1 MFVNI
6 IKNKRITGTSVAVF
20 SGFRLK
26 GANNLN
32 NNVLAFS
39 VNVVGPEDEVKQTLN
54 DGGVTTFPSS
64 NGIAFAYDSNDMDT
78 YNELSDLADDGA
90 TVSHFTLGIL
100 NVDDGSFYPSQELTE
115 KLAEANG
122 AEADDLDFSI
132 LPDMPDFVD
141 GAETEIEQAKH
152 DVAEK
157 YYAYLLND
165 DNKNNGSA
173 SAGSM
178 VQSVDNN
185 ENDPVY
191 NASTGKFVAEPA
203 DNAESADEPTA
214 EPVPAESDDDGF
226 DLDDDTDFDLDNY
239 NDTTDTTDELP
250 SSPAPT
256 APVQQG
262 PVFQPM
268 PDELLKVAAQMFTNI
283 DRSELPVFDP
293 HTQKQLQKQIIEAE
307 TTIDR
312 DRNKAVQRIWERLQ
326 QVKPGIEK
334 SFDAHF
340 KDSNDRHGEVLKQID
355 ANEAVAIADA
365 KKTKQENY
373 ERARDQYVADQ
384 RQALQDR
391 YDAEHREN
399 FNATLNADVEQIKTS
414 NEALRHQENHKFDEF
429 RAKELDK
436 YRDDELRKTNID
448 DIVSDFNA
456 EVNAQVDMLK
466 DSAGQFADQVGVVA
480 ADLDNQLKSSQEETA
495 EWKHNFKNL
504 QSTYNEKLNLEVEKQ
519 VNDRTTVLSD
529 RVNMYNSELKSREQE
544 LNTVKQALEGE
555 RTRNGELSNAA
566 KELANKREEMAK
578 LKQELETERAK
589 NENIDKTLE
598 HLQNQLKNQSY
609 NAFPQQPA
617 APIIP
622 APQSSQPAPQP
633 TQTEKKGHAGAIASM
648 VMGALAIAG
657 LSVGGTMLAVG
668 HNGSSS
674 DNSSSSVRTEQ
685 TSTSSASSSQPSV
698 SDSVKTYKKGDTW
711 TYHNGSD
718 NQNYT
723 VTMDSDSTGHYTDK
737 NGQQHTVTLNANNN

>member
-1 MFVNI
+1 M
-6 IKNKRITGTSVAVF
+6 
-20 SGFRLK
+20 
-26 GANNLN
+26 N

-39 VNVVGPEDEVKQTLN
+39 VNVVGPEDEVKQALN
-54 DGGVTTFPSS
+54 NGGVTTFPSS
-64 NGIAFAYDSNDMDT
+64 DGIAFAYDANDMDT
-78 YNELSDLADDGA
+78 YNELNDLADDNA
-90 TVSHFTLGIL
+90 TVAHFTLGIL
-100 NVDDGSFYPSQELTE
+100 NVDDGSFYPSPELTQ
-115 KLAEANG
+115 KLADANG
-122 AEADDLDFSI
+122 APVDDIDFSI

-141 GAETEIEQAKH
+141 GAKAEIEKAKH

-165 DNKNNGSA
+165 ENDDSA
-173 SAGSM
+173 SAGSL
-178 VQSVDNN
+178 VQSVNNN
-185 ENDPVY
+185 ENAPVY
-191 NASTGKFVAEPA
+191 NASTGKFVAQPA
-203 DNAESADEPTA
+203 DNAESADA
-214 EPVPAESDDDGF
+214 EPVAEPVAEPAHADADDDGF
-226 DLDDDTDFDLDNY
+226 DLDDDSDSSDFDL
-239 NDTTDTTDELP
+239 NDESDGKPSDELP

-262 PVFQPM
+262 PVYQPM
-268 PDELLKVAAQMFTNI
+268 PDELLKVAAQMFTNV

-326 QVKPGIEK
+326 QAKPGIEK

-355 ANEAVAIADA
+355 ANETVAIADA
-365 KKTKQENY
+365 KKTKQESY

-391 YDAEHREN
+391 YDAEHKEN

-414 NEALRHQENHKFDEF
+414 NEALRHQENHKYEEF

-436 YRDDELRKTNID
+436 YLDDELRKTNID

-456 EVNAQVDMLK
+456 EVNEQVDMLK

-480 ADLDNQLKSSQEETA
+480 ADLDKQLKSSQEETTQ
-495 EWKHNFKNL
+495 WKHNFKDL

-519 VNDRTTVLSD
+519 VGERTTVLSD

-578 LKQELETERAK
+578 LKQELENERAK

-598 HLQNQLKNQSY
+598 HLQNQLKSQSY
-609 NAFPQQPA
+609 NAFQQQPA
-617 APIIP
+617 APIIQTP
-622 APQSSQPAPQP
+622 QPAQP
-633 TQTEKKGHAGAIASM
+633 VQQPAQAEKKGHAGTIASM

-657 LSVGGTMLAVG
+657 LSVGGTMLATG
-668 HNGSSS
+668 HNSS
-674 DNSSSSVRTEQ
+674 DNGSSSSSVRTEQ
-685 TSTSSASSSQPSV
+685 TSTSSASSSRPSV

-711 TYHNGSD
+711 TYHNDSD
-718 NQNYT
+718 DQNYT

>member
-1 MFVNI
+1 M
-6 IKNKRITGTSVAVF
+6 
-20 SGFRLK
+20 
-26 GANNLN
+26 N

-39 VNVVGPEDEVKQTLN
+39 VNVVGPEDEVKQALN

-64 NGIAFAYDSNDMDT
+64 DGIAFAYNANDMDT
-78 YNELSDLADDGA
+78 YNELNDLADDGV
-90 TVSHFTLGIL
+90 TVAHFTLGIL
-100 NVDDGSFYPSQELTE
+100 NVDDGSFYPSPELTQ
-115 KLAEANG
+115 KLADANG
-122 AEADDLDFSI
+122 APVNDIDFSI
-132 LPDMPDFVD
+132 LPDMPDFVSN
-141 GAETEIEQAKH
+141 AEADIAKAKH

-165 DNKNNGSA
+165 GNDDSA
-173 SAGSM
+173 SADSL
-178 VQSVDNN
+178 VQSVNNN

-191 NASTGKFVAEPA
+191 NASTGKFVAQPA
-203 DNAESADEPTA
+203 DNTESTDA
-214 EPVPAESDDDGF
+214 EPVAEPAHADADDDGF
-226 DLDDDTDFDLDNY
+226 DLDDDSDLSDFDLEDEPN
-239 NDTTDTTDELP
+239 DELP

-262 PVFQPM
+262 PVYQPI
-268 PDELLKVAAQMFTNI
+268 PDELLKVAAQMFTNV

-326 QVKPGIEK
+326 QAKPGIEK

-355 ANEAVAIADA
+355 ANEAMAIADA
-365 KKTKQENY
+365 KKTKQESY

-391 YDAEHREN
+391 YDAEHKEN

-414 NEALRHQENHKFDEF
+414 NEALRHQENHKYEEF

-436 YRDDELRKTNID
+436 YLDDELRKTNID

-456 EVNAQVDMLK
+456 EVNEQVDMLK

-480 ADLDNQLKSSQEETA
+480 ADLDKQLKSSQEETA
-495 EWKHNFKNL
+495 EWKQNFKNL
-504 QSTYNEKLNLEVEKQ
+504 QSTYNEKMNLEVEKQ
-519 VNDRTTVLSD
+519 VGERTTVLSD

-544 LNTVKQALEGE
+544 LDTVKQALEGE
-555 RTRNGELSNAA
+555 RTRNSELSQAA

-598 HLQNQLKNQSY
+598 HLQNQLKSQSY
-609 NAFPQQPA
+609 NAFSQQPA
-617 APIIP
+617 APII
-622 APQSSQPAPQP
+622 QAPQP
-633 TQTEKKGHAGAIASM
+633 AQPVQQPAQTEKKGHAGTIASM
-648 VMGALAIAG
+648 VMGALAIAV

-668 HNGSSS
+668 HNSS
-674 DNSSSSVRTEQ
+674 DNGSSSSSVRTEQ
-685 TSTSSASSSQPSV
+685 TSTSSTSSSQPSV

-711 TYHNGSD
+711 TYHNDSD
-718 NQNYT
+718 DQNYT

-737 NGQQHTVTLNANNN
+737 NGQQHTITLNANNN

>member
-1 MFVNI
+1 M
-6 IKNKRITGTSVAVF
+6 
-20 SGFRLK
+20 
-26 GANNLN
+26 N

-64 NGIAFAYDSNDMDT
+64 NGIAFAYDSNDMGT

-141 GAETEIEQAKH
+141 GAETEIKQAKH

-165 DNKNNGSA
+165 KGNGKSSA
-173 SAGSM
+173 NSM

-203 DNAESADEPTA
+203 DSLEPADEPIA
-214 EPVPAESDDDGF
+214 EPAHTEPDDDGF
-226 DLDDDTDFDLDNY
+226 DLDD
-239 NDTTDTTDELP
+239 DTTDELP

-256 APVQQG
+256 ASVQQG

-268 PDELLKVAAQMFTNI
+268 PDELLKVAAQMFTNV

-326 QVKPGIEK
+326 QAKPGIEK

-355 ANEAVAIADA
+355 DNEAVAIADA

-436 YRDDELRKTNID
+436 YLDDELRKTNID

-480 ADLDNQLKSSQEETA
+480 ADLDKQLKSSQEETA
-495 EWKHNFKNL
+495 EWKNNFKNL

-519 VNDRTTVLSD
+519 VGDRTTVLSD
-529 RVNMYNSELKSREQE
+529 RVNMYNNELKSREQE

-555 RTRNGELSNAA
+555 RTRNGELSQTA
-566 KELANKREEMAK
+566 KELANKREELAK
-578 LKQELETERAK
+578 IKQELETERAK

-622 APQSSQPAPQP
+622 APQPSQPASQP
-633 TQTEKKGHAGAIASM
+633 AQTEKKGHAGAIASM

-674 DNSSSSVRTEQ
+674 DNDSSSVRTEQ
-685 TSTSSASSSQPSV
+685 TSTSNASSSQPSV

-711 TYHNGSD
+711 TYHNDSD

>member
-1 MFVNI
+1 M
-6 IKNKRITGTSVAVF
+6 
-20 SGFRLK
+20 
-26 GANNLN
+26 N

-64 NGIAFAYDSNDMDT
+64 NGIAFAYDSNDMGT

-141 GAETEIEQAKH
+141 GAETEIKQAKH

-165 DNKNNGSA
+165 KGNGKSSA
-173 SAGSM
+173 NSM

-203 DNAESADEPTA
+203 DSSEPADEPIA
-214 EPVPAESDDDGF
+214 EPAHTEPDDDGF
-226 DLDDDTDFDLDNY
+226 DLDDDTDLSNFDSD
-239 NDTTDTTDELP
+239 DDATDELP

-268 PDELLKVAAQMFTNI
+268 PDELLKVAAQMFTNV

-326 QVKPGIEK
+326 QAKPGIEK

-355 ANEAVAIADA
+355 DNEAVAIADA
-365 KKTKQENY
+365 KKIKQENY

-436 YRDDELRKTNID
+436 YLDDELRKTNID

-480 ADLDNQLKSSQEETA
+480 ADLDKQLKSSQEETA
-495 EWKHNFKNL
+495 EWKNNFKNL

-519 VNDRTTVLSD
+519 VGDRTTVLSD
-529 RVNMYNSELKSREQE
+529 RVNMYNNELKSREQE

-555 RTRNGELSNAA
+555 RTRNGELSQTA
-566 KELANKREEMAK
+566 KELANKREELAK
-578 LKQELETERAK
+578 IKQELETERAK

-622 APQSSQPAPQP
+622 APQPSQPASQP
-633 TQTEKKGHAGAIASM
+633 AQTEKKGHAGAIASM

-674 DNSSSSVRTEQ
+674 DNDSSSVRTEQ
-685 TSTSSASSSQPSV
+685 TSTSNASSSQPSV

-711 TYHNGSD
+711 TYHNDSD